1 MNFRTMVVVSL
12 LSCFCGLS
20 VPATS
25 QCGPDDEKQISQ
37 TMNTWVK
44 DWNEKRMDDLM
55 KLYSPHAVLLPADG
69 SRASEKGEIRAYL
82 EKQIG
87 TKMELNS
94 PGPAWGSARENV
106 PCFAVEDGTYKQSG
120 TGKTIEG
127 QYLVMLLNAPN
138 YPGPPIWVIT
148 RQAFTAKPRSQILS
162 RNLDDGNR

>member
-1 MNFRTMVVVSL
+1 MSFRTIVVVA
-12 LSCFCGLS
+12 CCLS
-20 VPATS
+20 VPARS
-25 QCGPDDEKQISQ
+25 QCTPDREKQIVQ
-37 TMNTWVK
+37 TMNAWLQ

-82 EKQIG
+82 ERQIG

-94 PGPAWGSARENV
+94 PGPGYGCAGKDV
-106 PCFAVEDGTYKQSG
+106 PALAVETGTYKQRG

-127 QYLVMLLNAPN
+127 QYLVVLLNLPN

-148 RQAFTAKPRSQILS
+148 QQALTEKPQSQILS
-162 RNLDDGNR
+162 RNPDAGTR